1 MGIVH
6 ENEVMGH
13 NYSALDRTRIRKA
26 CEWMVFLLLVPKS
39 YFTFSSLNPKPI
51 L

>member
-6 ENEVMGH
+6 ENGVMGH
-13 NYSALDRTRIRKA
+13 NYSALDGTRT
-26 CEWMVFLLLVPKS
+26 LLCGTLQ
-39 YFTFSSLNPKPI
+39 L